1 MLTPILMAGG
11 SGTRLW
17 PLSRVGAPKQV
28 HALLDEETLLQ
39 KTANRLIRGFG
50 AERLWVT
57 THVDY
62 VARVQKELPLVSP
75 KHLSLEP
82 ARRET
87 APALGLALVRI
98 LKEDPDAVVVY
109 ANSDNYVR
117 NVAEFLRILK
127 VAEGVVRSNPERL
140 ALIGVRP
147 TYPETGYGYI
157 RMGDVVARSEGK
169 KGEGEDEVFSVRGFV
184 EKPDLKTAK
193 RYLASWDYLW
203 NPTLLVARAAT
214 LLDCYARHLPEMYG
228 QLMTIKNALGTKNEQ
243 RVVAKEFSAIQPI
256 SLDYGI
262 LEKEKGMVVIPA
274 AFGWTDVGSW
284 RAVHEILAGDPNA
297 TVARGPHA
305 AIDSS
310 ANLIVSMTGKLVTTI
325 GVHDMVVVETEDA
338 ILICPKSRAQEVK
351 QLVGEMAKKKLAK
364 YL

>member
-17 PLSRVGAPKQV
+17 PLSRAGAPKQV

-39 KTANRLIRGFG
+39 KTAKRLIRGFG
-50 AERLWVT
+50 TERLWVT
-57 THVDY
+57 THSDY
-62 VARVQKELPLVSP
+62 ADRVRKELPQVSA

-82 ARRET
+82 VRRDT
-87 APALGLALVRI
+87 APALGLALIRI
-98 LKEDPDAVVVY
+98 LREDPDAVIMY

-117 NVAEFLRILK
+117 DVPEFLRVLK
-127 VAEGVVRSNPERL
+127 VAEGVVRANPERL

-157 RMGDVVARSEGK
+157 RMGDVVVRSAGK
-169 KGEGEDEVFSVRGFV
+169 KGQGEDEVFSVRGFV

-193 RYLASWDYLW
+193 RYLASWEYLW
-203 NPTLLVARAAT
+203 NPTLLVARGAT
-214 LLDCYARHLPEMYG
+214 LLDCYVRHLPEMYAH
-228 QLMTIKNALGTKNEQ
+228 LMTIKNALGTKNEQ
-243 RVVAKEFSAIQPI
+243 AVVKKTFPAIQPI

-284 RAVHEILAGDPNA
+284 RAVHDILAADPKA
-297 TVARGPHA
+297 TVARGLHA
-305 AIDSS
+305 SIDSS
-310 ANLIVSMTGKLVTTI
+310 ANLVVSTTGKLVATI
-325 GVHDMVVVETEDA
+325 GIHDMIVVETEDA
-338 ILICPKSRAQEVK
+338 VLICPKARAQEVK
-351 QLVGEMAKKKLAK
+351 RLVAEMAKKKLEK

>member
-17 PLSRVGAPKQV
+17 PLSRAGAPKQV

-62 VARVQKELPLVSP
+62 AARIQKELSQLSP

-98 LKEDPDAVVVY
+98 LKEDPDAIIVY

-117 NVAEFLRILK
+117 DVSEFLRILK

-157 RMGDVVARSEGK
+157 RMGDVVARSAGK
-169 KGEGEDEVFSVRGFV
+169 QGEDEVFSVRGFV

-228 QLMTIKNALGTKNEQ
+228 QLMTIKNALGTKNEK
-243 RVVAKEFSAIQPI
+243 RVVIKEFSAIQPI

-284 RAVHEILAGDPNA
+284 RAVHEILAADPKA
-297 TVARGPHA
+297 TVARGPHV

-325 GVHDMVVVETEDA
+325 GVHDMIVVETEDA

-351 QLVGEMAKKKLAK
+351 Q
-364 YL
+364 

>member
-17 PLSRVGAPKQV
+17 PLSRAGAPKQV

-62 VARVQKELPLVSP
+62 AARVQKELPRVSP
-75 KHLSLEP
+75 KHFSLEP

-98 LKEDPDAVVVY
+98 LKEDPDAVIVY
-109 ANSDNYVR
+109 ANSDNHVR
-117 NVAEFLRILK
+117 DVAEFLRILK

-157 RMGDVVARSEGK
+157 RMGDIFARSARK
-169 KGEGEDEVFSVRGFV
+169 KGQGEDEAFSVRGFV

-214 LLDCYARHLPEMYG
+214 LLDCYARHLPEMYAH
-228 QLMTIKNALGTKNEQ
+228 LMVIKNALGTKNEQ
-243 RVVAKEFSAIQPI
+243 RVVTKAFSAIQPI

-284 RAVHEILAGDPNA
+284 RAVHEILAADPRA

-310 ANLIVSMTGKLVTTI
+310 ANLVVSTTGKLITTI
-325 GVHDMVVVETEDA
+325 GIHDMIVIETEDA
-338 ILICPKSRAQEVK
+338 LLVCPKSRAQEVK
-351 QLVGEMAKKKLAK
+351 QLVGEMAKKKLEK